1 MGRYDNQK
9 FRDAPELVE
18 ICTHCKH
25 ADCVGTCPEYRK
37 KMNELIGIVPPP
49 PRQSQS
55 KQRQSGVVRPGKMKY
70 LKAFGEVHSL
80 REWAEKYHLSYY
92 TLYNRVFLR
101 GMDPEKALTAK
112 PAHGHRPAA
121 LLDVDGR
128 KMTVAEWAR
137 ESGTPSSTIY
147 QRLLRGWIARDAIYG
162 RESSD

>member
-1 MGRYDNQK
+1 MGRYDNQR

-18 ICTHCKH
+18 LCTHCKH

-37 KMNELIGIVPPP
+37 KMDELIGIVSPP
-49 PRQSQS
+49 PRPNTPKPSQS
-55 KQRQSGVVRPGKMKY
+55 KPVRPGKIKY
-70 LKAFGEVHSL
+70 LKAFGEIHSL

-92 TLYNRVFLR
+92 TLYKRVFLR

-128 KMTVAEWAR
+128 RMTVAEWAR
-137 ESGTPSSTIY
+137 EAGTPSSTIY
-147 QRLLRGWIARDAIYG
+147 QRLLRGWNARDAIYG